1 MPGGVVRY
9 VAVGAAIAV
18 VMGPRGWDQLV
29 ATHGR
34 VVWLSLIALGVAPDH
49 ASELAQAAWTRLLEQ
64 HDRGA
69 LGELKMPGL
78 VIAQARFL
86 ALDAMRHQRLE
97 GRHRLEAVALG
108 ADSDP
113 IDPERQAIARERLQ
127 RAGAA
132 LGHCSPQEQR
142 IFRAIYDDPSR
153 PHADVAAEVGL
164 SIQRVRQILCEV
176 RRKLRAAME
185 A

>member
-9 VAVGAAIAV
+9 QAVGAAIAV
-18 VMGPRGWDQLV
+18 VTGPKGWDQLV
-29 ATHGR
+29 ATYGR
-34 VVWLSLIALGVAPDH
+34 VVWLSLVALGVAPDH

-86 ALDAMRHQRLE
+86 ALDAMRRQKLE
-97 GRHRLEAVALG
+97 GRHRLEAVALDDHD
-108 ADSDP
+108 A
-113 IDPERQAIARERLQ
+113 IDPERQAIARERLH

-132 LGHCSPQEQR
+132 LGLCSPQEQR

-153 PHADVAAEVGL
+153 PHAEVAVEVAL
-164 SIQRVRQILCEV
+164 SVQRVRQILCEV

-185 A
+185 G